1 MNDLLRK
8 IKQLFSRKKS
18 PESLEMWDKLSDG
31 YTGDPEFHPS
41 LDLNASYAMSLSQKD
56 RDAYLVD
63 LMRRRNAAHEQDLT

>member
-8 IKQLFSRKKS
+8 IKQLFSREKS
-18 PESLEMWDKLSDG
+18 PESLEMWDTLSDA

-41 LDLNASYAMSLSQKD
+41 LDLNAAYAMSLSQKD

-63 LMRRRNAAHEQDLT
+63 LMRRRNIAHNKDL